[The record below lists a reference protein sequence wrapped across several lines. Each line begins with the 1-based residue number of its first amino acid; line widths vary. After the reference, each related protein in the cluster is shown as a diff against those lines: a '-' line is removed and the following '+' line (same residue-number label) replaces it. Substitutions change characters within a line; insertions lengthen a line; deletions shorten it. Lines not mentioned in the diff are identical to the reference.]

1 MSNIQTQRRSEKGNV
16 LFLILIAVA
25 LFAALSYVVTQST
38 RSGGGSTE
46 REKNILSSA
55 QMTQYPTALRTSIIR
70 MVLAGV
76 AIENV
81 KFDAPASS
89 GPFTTISAAQLVFH
103 PQGGGATYQDGPSE
117 LSSTGNSQLRWF
129 YNANFY
135 VPGIGIDSLSTGSE
149 GNDVIAFLPNVSSGV
164 CRQVNEEL
172 GIKAGGCTA
181 SPVDGVPQVAAG
193 VSSAADS
200 INENLD
206 DANGFPTTAG
216 VSLECA
222 SGAAFSRQ
230 ASGCFYDP
238 TGSALNGGTAGPR
251 YVFYSVLLER

>member
-1 MSNIQTQRRSEKGNV
+1 MSNIQQTRQSEKGNV

-89 GPFTTISAAQLVFH
+89 GPFTTISSSQLVFH
-103 PQGGGATYQDGPSE
+103 PQGGGATYQQAPAE
-117 LSSTGNSQLRWF
+117 LSATGNNQLSWT
-129 YNANFY
+129 YNAQIQ
-135 VPGIGIDSLSTGSE
+135 VPGIGIDGTG
-149 GNDVIAFLPNVSSGV
+149 GNDVIAFLPNVSDGV

-172 GIKAGGCTA
+172 GINTANDVCGASVSIPVVAGATA
-181 SPVDGVPQVAAG
+181 SVDAQMNNAYTFPPTAA
-193 VSSAADS
+193 
-200 INENLD
+200 
-206 DANGFPTTAG
+206 
-216 VSLECA
+216 VSL
-222 SGAAFSRQ
+222 AATTCTTIFNRQ
-230 ASGCFYDP
+230 ASGCFKD
-238 TGSALNGGTAGPR
+238 GTR
-251 YVFYSVLLER
+251 NVFYSVLLER

>member
-1 MSNIQTQRRSEKGNV
+1 MSNIQTNRQSEKGNV

-81 KFDAPASS
+81 KFDAPGTA
-89 GPFTTISAAQLVFH
+89 PFNTISTSQLVFH
-103 PQGGGATYQDGPSE
+103 PQGGGATYQQAPAE
-117 LSSTGNSQLRWF
+117 LSSSGNNQLTWT
-129 YNANFY
+129 YNAEFD
-135 VPGIGIDSLSTGSE
+135 VPGIGIDGAG
-149 GNDVIAFLPNVSSGV
+149 GNDVIAFLPGVSSGV

-172 GIKAGGCTA
+172 GINVTTCSTTT
-181 SPVDGVPQVAAG
+181 SGVPAV
-193 VSSAADS
+193 
-200 INENLD
+200 
-206 DANGFPTTAG
+206 ANGVTATINTNMINTYVFPTTDRPDLVGPAG
-216 VSLECA
+216 CTTV
-222 SGAAFSRQ
+222 FNRQ
-230 ASGCFYDP
+230 ASGCFVDT
-238 TGSALNGGTAGPR
+238 TGR
-251 YVFYSVLLER
+251 FVFYSVLLER

>member
-1 MSNIQTQRRSEKGNV
+1 MSNIQTARQSEKGNV

-81 KFDAPASS
+81 KFDAP
-89 GPFTTISAAQLVFH
+89 GSAGFSVPSTSQLVFH
-103 PQGGGATYQDGPSE
+103 PQGGGATFQQAPSE
-117 LSSTGNSQLRWF
+117 LSSTGNNQLTWT
-129 YNANFY
+129 YNAQIAI
-135 VPGIGIDSLSTGSE
+135 PGIGIDGAG
-149 GNDVIAFLPNVSSGV
+149 GNDVIAFLPGVSSGV

-172 GIKAGGCTA
+172 GINVTGASPACTLVTGTTAPEVATAGTTAAVDAQMTQGASYAFPGTPAVTIAATGCTT
-181 SPVDGVPQVAAG
+181 
-193 VSSAADS
+193 
-200 INENLD
+200 IFN
-206 DANGFPTTAG
+206 
-216 VSLECA
+216 
-222 SGAAFSRQ
+222 RQ
-230 ASGCFYDP
+230 ASGCFLDSGAA
-238 TGSALNGGTAGPR
+238 TDR

>member
-1 MSNIQTQRRSEKGNV
+1 MSNIQIQRRSEKGNV

-81 KFDAPASS
+81 MFDAP
-89 GPFTTISAAQLVFH
+89 GDPGFTGQSNSALLVFH
-103 PQGGGATYQDGPSE
+103 PQGGGATYQDAPSE
-117 LSSTGNSQLRWF
+117 LSASGSGQLSWR
-129 YNANFY
+129 YNGSVE
-135 VPGIGIDSLSTGSE
+135 VPGIGIDDEG
-149 GNDVIAFLPNVSSGV
+149 GNDVIAFLPGISDGV

-172 GIKAGGCTA
+172 GIDPEGSHPIACG
-181 SPVDGVPQVAAG
+181 DNIPQVTG
-193 VSSAADS
+193 
-200 INENLD
+200 ID
-206 DANGFPTTAG
+206 DAVDAMMDVNQVSFPDGSAS
-216 VSLECA
+216 VRLEPANCTEL
-222 SGAAFSRQ
+222 FNRQ
-230 ASGCFYDP
+230 ASGCFRDVDD
-238 TGSALNGGTAGPR
+238 SRN
-251 YVFYSVLLER
+251 VFYSVLLER

>member
-81 KFDAPASS
+81 KFDAPGDA
-89 GPFTTISAAQLVFH
+89 GFTSQSTSQLVFH
-103 PQGGGATYQDGPSE
+103 PQGGGATYQEAPTE
-117 LSSTGNSQLRWF
+117 LSASGNTQLSWR
-129 YNANFY
+129 YNADVE
-135 VPGIGIDSLSTGSE
+135 VPGIGIDGSG
-149 GNDVIAFLPNVSSGV
+149 GNDVIAFLPGVSDGV

-172 GIKAGGCTA
+172 GIDTSEDVCGLGVNIPVVATANIDTAIDNMMDVTEVSFPSTANAILTATTCTTIF
-181 SPVDGVPQVAAG
+181 D
-193 VSSAADS
+193 
-200 INENLD
+200 
-206 DANGFPTTAG
+206 
-216 VSLECA
+216 
-222 SGAAFSRQ
+222 RQ
-230 ASGCFYDP
+230 ASGCFKE
-238 TGSALNGGTAGPR
+238 GTR
-251 YVFYSVLLER
+251 NVFYSVLLER

>member
-1 MSNIQTQRRSEKGNV
+1 MLNQTIRRQAEKGNV

-81 KFDAPASS
+81 RFNSP
-89 GPFTTISAAQLVFH
+89 GNFGTISVSQLVFH
-103 PQGGGATYQDGPSE
+103 PQGGGATFQQAPSE
-117 LSSTGNSQLRWF
+117 LSSTGNSALAWH
-129 YNANFY
+129 YNANFD
-135 VPGIGIDSLSTGSE
+135 VPGIGIDGPG
-149 GNDVIAFLPNVSSGV
+149 GNDVIAFLPGVSSGV
-164 CRQVNEEL
+164 CKQVNEEL
-172 GIKAGGCTA
+172 GIDVGACIAPT
-181 SPVDGVPQVAAG
+181 GVPQALGTVTAALYN
-193 VSSAADS
+193 ADATGAP
-200 INENLD
+200 LTVYT
-206 DANGFPTTAG
+206 FPTTDQANLQCDG
-216 VSLECA
+216 
-222 SGAAFSRQ
+222 GTAFDRQ
-230 ASGCFYDP
+230 ASGCFYDLA
-238 TGSALNGGTAGPR
+238 TTS

>member
-1 MSNIQTQRRSEKGNV
+1 MTNIQTTRQSEKGNV

-76 AIENV
+76 SIENV
-81 KFDAPASS
+81 KFDAPGSTAFNTTSS
-89 GPFTTISAAQLVFH
+89 SQLVFH
-103 PQGGGATYQDGPSE
+103 PQGGGATFQQAPAE
-117 LSSTGNSQLRWF
+117 LSASGNAALQWY
-129 YNANFY
+129 YNANFD
-135 VPGIGIDSLSTGSE
+135 VPGIGIDGVG
-149 GNDVIAFLPNVSSGV
+149 GNDVIAFLPGVSQGI

-172 GIKAGGCTA
+172 GVTISGTCTGTA
-181 SPVDGVPQVAAG
+181 NLPTIDTSVAIADVDDQMDTTYTFPVIDRV
-193 VSSAADS
+193 
-200 INENLD
+200 NLQG
-206 DANGFPTTAG
+206 NPTGSCT
-216 VSLECA
+216 
-222 SGAAFSRQ
+222 AFSRQ
-230 ASGCFYDP
+230 ASGCFFD
-238 TGSALNGGTAGPR
+238 GTNTR

>member
-1 MSNIQTQRRSEKGNV
+1 MSNIQTTRQSEKGNV

-81 KFDAPASS
+81 KFDAP
-89 GPFTTISAAQLVFH
+89 GSAGFLAVPSVSKLVFH
-103 PQGGGATYQDGPSE
+103 PQGGGATYQQAPSE
-117 LSSTGNSQLRWF
+117 LASNDSPLNWT
-129 YNANFY
+129 YNAE
-135 VPGIGIDSLSTGSE
+135 VSIPGIGMDGAG
-149 GNDVIAFLPNVSSGV
+149 GNDVIAFLPGVSSGV

-172 GIKAGGCTA
+172 GIKATSASPACTLVTGTTAPEVATAGTTAAVNADMTQGSSYVFPGTAAVTIAATGCTT
-181 SPVDGVPQVAAG
+181 
-193 VSSAADS
+193 
-200 INENLD
+200 IFN
-206 DANGFPTTAG
+206 
-216 VSLECA
+216 
-222 SGAAFSRQ
+222 RQ
-230 ASGCFYDP
+230 ASGCFLDSGAA
-238 TGSALNGGTAGPR
+238 TDR

>member
-1 MSNIQTQRRSEKGNV
+1 MSNINFDRRSEKGNV

-81 KFDAPASS
+81 KFDAPGSA
-89 GPFTTISAAQLVFH
+89 GFTSQSTSQLVFH
-103 PQGGGATYQDGPSE
+103 PQAGGATFQEAPAE
-117 LSSTGNSQLRWF
+117 LSVTGNSSLGWT
-129 YNANFY
+129 YNANFE
-135 VPGIGIDSLSTGSE
+135 VPGIGIDGQG
-149 GNDVIAFLPNVSSGV
+149 GNDVIAFLPGVSDGV

-172 GIKAGGCTA
+172 GIDPTA
-181 SPVDGVPQVAAG
+181 PLPSACGVNIPLVAAAG
-193 VSSAADS
+193 AGAAIDDPMDVTYTFPDGTGS
-200 INENLD
+200 IALT
-206 DANGFPTTAG
+206 PTT
-216 VSLECA
+216 CTDI
-222 SGAAFSRQ
+222 FNRQ
-230 ASGCFYDP
+230 ASGCFRD
-238 TGSALNGGTAGPR
+238 TDSATDRN
-251 YVFYSVLLER
+251 VFYSVLLER

>member
-1 MSNIQTQRRSEKGNV
+1 MSNIQTVKQSEKGNV

-81 KFDAPASS
+81 KFDAPGSAGFSVPS
-89 GPFTTISAAQLVFH
+89 ISQLVFH
-103 PQGGGATYQDGPSE
+103 PQGGGATYQQAPAE
-117 LSSTGNSQLRWF
+117 LSNTGNNQLTWT
-129 YNANFY
+129 YNAH
-135 VPGIGIDSLSTGSE
+135 VAIPGIGIDGAG
-149 GNDVIAFLPNVSSGV
+149 GNDVIAFLPGVSSGV

-172 GIKAGGCTA
+172 GINVPTA
-181 SPVDGVPQVAAG
+181 SPACTLVAGTVAPDVAGINAAVDLQMTQGASYTFPGTPTVTVSAAG
-193 VSSAADS
+193 C
-200 INENLD
+200 
-206 DANGFPTTAG
+206 TTI
-216 VSLECA
+216 
-222 SGAAFSRQ
+222 FNRQ
-230 ASGCFYDP
+230 ASGCFLDSGATP
-238 TGSALNGGTAGPR
+238 DR

>member
-1 MSNIQTQRRSEKGNV
+1 MSNIQFERRSEKGNV

-89 GPFTTISAAQLVFH
+89 GPFTTISVAQLVFH
-103 PQGGGATYQDGPSE
+103 PQGGGATYQEAPAE
-117 LSSTGNSQLRWF
+117 LSSTGNSALGWT
-129 YNANFY
+129 YNANFE
-135 VPGIGIDSLSTGSE
+135 VPGIGIDGQG
-149 GNDVIAFLPNVSSGV
+149 GNDVIAFLPGVSDGV

-172 GIKAGGCTA
+172 GIDPTALAPAACGTNIPEIATAGTGAGIDEQMDNAYTFPDGSASIAISATTCTA
-181 SPVDGVPQVAAG
+181 LFD
-193 VSSAADS
+193 
-200 INENLD
+200 
-206 DANGFPTTAG
+206 
-216 VSLECA
+216 
-222 SGAAFSRQ
+222 RQ
-230 ASGCFYDP
+230 ASGCFRD
-238 TGSALNGGTAGPR
+238 TDSATDRN
-251 YVFYSVLLER
+251 VFYSVLLER

>member
-1 MSNIQTQRRSEKGNV
+1 MSNIQNTRRSEKGNV

-81 KFDAPASS
+81 KFDAPGSTAFNTLSS
-89 GPFTTISAAQLVFH
+89 SQLVFH
-103 PQGGGATYQDGPSE
+103 PQGGGATFQQGPSE
-117 LSSTGNSQLRWF
+117 LSASGNSPVQWT
-129 YNANFY
+129 YNAEVA
-135 VPGIGIDSLSTGSE
+135 VPGIGIDGSG
-149 GNDVIAFLPNVSSGV
+149 GNDVIAFLPNISDGI

-172 GIKAGGCTA
+172 GIDVASTSFGGACTGTDLTAPNVSGANTAVDDMMDNTYTFPATPAVTLSAAGCTT
-181 SPVDGVPQVAAG
+181 
-193 VSSAADS
+193 
-200 INENLD
+200 IFN
-206 DANGFPTTAG
+206 
-216 VSLECA
+216 
-222 SGAAFSRQ
+222 RQ
-230 ASGCFYDP
+230 ASGCFFDV
-238 TGSALNGGTAGPR
+238 TGNR
-251 YVFYSVLLER
+251 NVFYSVLLER